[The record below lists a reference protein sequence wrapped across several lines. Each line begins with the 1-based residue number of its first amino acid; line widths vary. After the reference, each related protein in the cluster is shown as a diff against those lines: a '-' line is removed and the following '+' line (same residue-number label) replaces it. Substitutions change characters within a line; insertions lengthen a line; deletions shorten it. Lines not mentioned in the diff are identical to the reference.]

1 MAAPIAPIT
10 QPVLASAGA
19 AAAKPAAGAGAGS
32 NFASMLSDAIGRVDQ
47 GNKAAQDSIDRYLS
61 GENEE
66 VHDVVMAVQRNELQ
80 FELFLQMRNKV
91 VQAYQEVMR
100 MQM

>member
-1 MAAPIAPIT
+1 MAINAIT
-10 QPVLASAGA
+10 PPVVASASAAVLAPS
-19 AAAKPAAGAGAGS
+19 KAAGP
-32 NFASMLSDAIGRVDQ
+32 ASEFSSILSDAIGRVDQ
-47 GNKAAQDSIDRYLS
+47 SNKAAQDQVDRYLS

-66 VHDVVMAVQRNELQ
+66 IHQTAMAVQRNELQ
-80 FELFLQMRNKV
+80 FELFLQVRNKV